1 MVKYPLK
8 VLDDN
13 ENERDVASWTKFFKR
28 YRFFGKRFKHFV
40 RIDIV
45 ANSADNSNESALE
58 WLGFVE
64 SKMFILLN
72 MLAKQT
78 EISEIRA
85 FPTSFSNNTHS
96 DLGLLDADIARF
108 EFVETYFFGFN
119 LIGSTYS

>member
-13 ENERDVASWTKFFKR
+13 GNERDVASWTKFFKR